1 MERRNIMAK
10 TRSTIFRDSTKRI
23 ENKDLLS
30 LLCEIID
37 TVRDENPAELTE
49 VA

>member
-1 MERRNIMAK
+1 MKNHRC
-10 TRSTIFRDSTKRI
+10 TIIKDSEKRI

-37 TVRDENPAELTE
+37 AVSEEDSTELTE

>member
-1 MERRNIMAK
+1 MKNHRC
-10 TRSTIFRDSTKRI
+10 TIIKDSDKRI

-37 TVRDENPAELTE
+37 TVRDDNPAELTE

>member
-1 MERRNIMAK
+1 MK
-10 TRSTIFRDSTKRI
+10 TPRPAIFKDSTKRI

-37 TVRDENPAELTE
+37 AVSDEDSAELTE

>member
-1 MERRNIMAK
+1 MKNHRC
-10 TRSTIFRDSTKRI
+10 TIIKDSDKRI